1 MIYLIMMDH
10 AIPFYN
16 VSSVN
21 EYIQIQI
28 LIGASSDTRTTS
40 PASTKSFTTLLF
52 STTPYRPTEQPSS
65 QASSFD
71 TTIAPQTKETAS
83 TETLALGQYIILM
96 YKFIYCYMP
105 QSQFPLS
112 IQMSLNTKHI

>member
-1 MIYLIMMDH
+1 MMDH
-10 AIPFYN
+10 AMIFSYN

-28 LIGASSDTRTTS
+28 LIGASSDTITTS
-40 PASTKSFTTLLF
+40 PVSTKSFTTLPF

-65 QASSFD
+65 QASSYD

-83 TETLALGQYIILM
+83 TETLALGQYIKLM
-96 YKFIYCYMP
+96 NKFIYCYI
-105 QSQFPLS
+105 SQFPLS